1 MEQLRKLEIE
11 LHQFDIRSNHS
22 RLNHLIHSSFFEI
35 GYSGNIYS
43 KKDIIDFLLNE
54 DEPTHTVWSQ
64 DYQFLELSKDIVQV
78 MYKEA
83 SLDAQGILS
92 RHSIRTSIWQKELGR
107 WQVRFHQATPVT
119 SFVQTNT

>member
-11 LHQFDIRSNHS
+11 LHQFDIRTSHS

-43 KKDIIDFLLNE
+43 KKDIIDLLLKE

-64 DYQFLELSKDIVQV
+64 DYQFLELSKNIVQV

>member
-43 KKDIIDFLLNE
+43 KKDINWDYVYRLTNEHRQKKIKDNDLLFSSSLEYNLNFKNPLHVTIDKGFVE
-54 DEPTHTVWSQ
+54 V
-64 DYQFLELSKDIVQV
+64 
-78 MYKEA
+78 
-83 SLDAQGILS
+83 LDG
-92 RHSIRTSIWQKELGR
+92 
-107 WQVRFHQATPVT
+107 ATGFMLIKRGVLIG
-119 SFVQTNT
+119 

>member
-11 LHQFDIRSNHS
+11 LHQFDVRSNHS
-22 RLNHLIHSSFFEI
+22 RLNQLIHSSFIEI

-43 KKDIIDFLLNE
+43 KEDIIGSLLNE
-54 DEPTHTVWSQ
+54 GEPTHTVWSQ
-64 DYQFLELSKDIVQV
+64 DYQFLELSKDMVQV

-83 SLDAQGILS
+83 RMDAQGILS
-92 RHSIRTSIWQKELGR
+92 RHAIRTSIWQKELGS

-119 SFVQTNT
+119 SFVQKNT